1 MTGKILTPDEKALL
15 RDLVEER
22 AAIIQEG
29 QGCQRATAEHAAAQC
44 HGFSSYA
51 EYWRATRG

>member
-29 QGCQRATAEHAAAQC
+29 QRCQRSTAEHAAAQC
-44 HGFSSYA
+44 HGFASYA
-51 EYWRATRG
+51 DFLRSTR